1 MIRGMGGPSTPADR
15 DWFSR
20 ERVLALALGIATL
33 LALYVCYLIV
43 KPFIPAL
50 AFALALAVATHRA
63 HDWLGRRLNNNTL
76 TATIAV
82 ILVALVIIAPLTA
95 LLTYIVQQI
104 VQTIRGVQGGGLPI
118 DQWNSAIHGAPVI
131 GDAVRWLE
139 ETFDIPAQLGEL
151 AKNVASQAGGLLAGS
166 VSVLTQLVIMLF
178 VLFFLYRDGREAR
191 LALRRL
197 VPLSEDEASAMFTQ
211 IRDTILATV
220 NGSLTVALVQSV
232 LAGIMYTILGVPAA
246 IVWGAA
252 TFIAAL
258 IPVFGTFMIWGP
270 IAAYLAI
277 SGSWVKALVLVGWG
291 MVAIGTIDNVLYP
304 YLVGDRLRLHT
315 VPTFFAILGGVS
327 LFGPAGLIL
336 GPVALAITIGLL
348 QVWWTRTAEGGTAEE
363 TIRSEP
369 SQTSPSEALID
380 R

>member
-1 MIRGMGGPSTPADR
+1 MDGGPAPTDR

-20 ERVLALALGIATL
+20 ERVLAIALVIATFL
-33 LALYVCYLIV
+33 SLYVCYLIV

-50 AFALALAVATHRA
+50 AFALALAVATHRP
-63 HDWLGRRLNNNTL
+63 HEWLYRRLNNNTL
-76 TATIAV
+76 TAGIAV
-82 ILVALVIIAPLTA
+82 ALVALVIIAPLTG
-95 LLTYIVQQI
+95 LVTYIVQQI
-104 VQTIRGVQGGGLPI
+104 VETIRETQGGPSPF
-118 DQWNSAIHGAPVI
+118 DQWRDAINSAPLI
-131 GDAVRWLE
+131 GNAVNWLE
-139 ETFDIPAQLGEL
+139 STFDIPAQLREL
-151 AKNVASQAGGLLAGS
+151 GKNIAAQAGGLLAGS
-166 VSVLTQLVIMLF
+166 VNVLTQLVVMLF
-178 VLFFLYRDGREAR
+178 VLFFLYRDRREAVT
-191 LALRRL
+191 ALRRL
-197 VPLSEDEASAMFTQ
+197 VPLSDNEANAMFSR

-232 LAGIMYTILGVPAA
+232 LAGIMYTILAVPAA

-252 TFIAAL
+252 TFIGAL
-258 IPVFGTFMIWGP
+258 IPVFGTFIVWGP
-270 IAAYLAI
+270 IAAYLALT
-277 SGSWVKALVLVGWG
+277 GSWVKALVLVGWG

-327 LFGPAGLIL
+327 LFGPSGLIL

-363 TIRSEP
+363 TIRAEP
-369 SQTSPSEALID
+369 PEASPAETLID